1 MIGNNTDLYFEIPE
15 GYSDENPNEWAI
27 PYLMERHKAT
37 EEDAEIY
44 LKFLNFDPNN
54 EDGVVLYAYLRFMTT
69 HNFFYSLN
77 IAKSLIE
84 TKQRLM
90 DSNVEFRLLRQE
102 LKRKNNINQL
112 ILLPNE

>member
-27 PYLMERHKAT
+27 PYLMERHKAS

-44 LKFLNFDPNN
+44 LKSLNFDPNN
-54 EDGVVLYAYLRFMTT
+54 KDGVVLYAYLRYMTT
-69 HNFFYSLN
+69 HNFYYCLN
-77 IAKSLIE
+77 AQKSFIE
-84 TKQRLM
+84 TKQRFKE
-90 DSNVEFRLLRQE
+90 SNKELRMLRQE

-112 ILLPNE
+112 TLFPNE